1 MLVLSDQHHDRICA
15 ASPIGAGTDLRV
27 VRPNKRN
34 PAVAVRRMPIRIDA
48 KPSHHIDYP
57 VLITALKKC
66 FPQSTHSHRCPPALL
81 VSAIG

>member
-1 MLVLSDQHHDRICA
+1 
-15 ASPIGAGTDLRV
+15 
-27 VRPNKRN
+27 
-34 PAVAVRRMPIRIDA
+34 MPIRIDA